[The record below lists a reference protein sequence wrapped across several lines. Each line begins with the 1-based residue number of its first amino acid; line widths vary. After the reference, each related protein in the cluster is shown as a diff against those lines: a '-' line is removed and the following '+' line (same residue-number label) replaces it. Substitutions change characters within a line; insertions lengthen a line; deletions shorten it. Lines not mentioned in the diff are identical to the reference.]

1 MRMVHVEWE
10 DAAEQTD
17 GAWTSRD
24 DVKPWVPCIVQ
35 TVGYVVHDLEHGLV
49 LTDSYTPFLFG
60 RVTQIP
66 RGMIRKVTELR
77 KARANAGTNHSH

>member
-10 DAAEQTD
+10 DASEQTE
-17 GAWTSRD
+17 GAWSGRG
-24 DVKPWVPCIVQ
+24 DVKPWEACIVQ
-35 TVGYVVHDLEHGLV
+35 TVGYVVHDIEQGLV
-49 LTDSYTPFLFG
+49 LTDSYTPNLFG

-77 KARANAGTNHSH
+77 KAR